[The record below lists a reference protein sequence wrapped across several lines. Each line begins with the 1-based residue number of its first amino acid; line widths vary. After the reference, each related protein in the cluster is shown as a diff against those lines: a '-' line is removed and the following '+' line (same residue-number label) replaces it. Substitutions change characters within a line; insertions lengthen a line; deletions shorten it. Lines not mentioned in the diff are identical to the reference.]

1 MKVRVFL
8 AVFCGVIVAIPAHI
22 LFDFLNMRHPWIL
35 TLAVSILF
43 SCFLLIYFILHKRY
57 TDSKYEK
64 SAMDYGLY
72 TRFVV
77 FLVANGNFE
86 LCGKIKNCN
95 IYFCEDRVVFL
106 CLEHGKVS
114 SEELLVSEID
124 RIYSETPSRLFIST
138 TDNKLY
144 IITTPDIRRLSVALN
159 SRPDWLNKYK

>member
-1 MKVRVFL
+1 MGINVSSVYTFFVFP
-8 AVFCGVIVAIPAHI
+8 FNI
-22 LFDFLNMRHPWIL
+22 FF
-35 TLAVSILF
+35 
-43 SCFLLIYFILHKRY
+43 LHKKY

-86 LCGKIKNCN
+86 LCCKGKICN
-95 IYFCEDRVVFL
+95 IYFCEDRVVFQ

-144 IITTPDIRRLSVALN
+144 IITTPDIRRLSVAFN
-159 SRPDWLNKYK
+159 SKPEWLNKY